1 MKLPRIVS
9 VSAIVACAAILGTPA
24 AAQVQMPNAKEM
36 SGKVLPSPDLPAGT
50 VTVRVARGGVGNY
63 LPGQTV
69 EFTVDGKKRTATTDQ
84 NGRVE
89 FSNLRPGAPF
99 KAAVTV
105 DGERLE
111 SDDAVVGSTGLRI
124 MLVATDPEAAKREAE
139 DAKLAAGPAQKGLV
153 VFGPESRVIAEMAKD
168 RLSIYYDL
176 QIVNSARVPVD
187 IGGPLIIDLPREARG
202 STVLEGSTPQA
213 TANGPRITVVGPFAP
228 GVTSVQAAYE
238 LPYSGPTASLTQTW
252 PAAMEQTIVMV
263 QQIGGLTVTSP
274 QLTAKQDINDQGQAL
289 IIGRGPGLAAGQSLS
304 VEIAGLPHHPS
315 WPRNLALALA
325 GLIMAAGFWG
335 ALGPSG
341 RRPSRSSGR
350 AA

>member
-1 MKLPRIVS
+1 MTLQRIVIALA
-9 VSAIVACAAILGTPA
+9 VIACSAIVGTPT

-36 SGKVLPSPDLPAGT
+36 SGKVLPVPDLPAGT
-50 VTVRVARGGVGNY
+50 VTVRVARGGPGNY
-63 LPGQTV
+63 LAGQTV
-69 EFTVDGKKRTATTDQ
+69 EFTVDGKKRTAKTDE

-139 DAKLAAGPAQKGLV
+139 NSALAAAPAVKGVV
-153 VFGPESRVIAEMAKD
+153 VFGQESRVIAELSKD
-168 RLSIYYDL
+168 RLNIYYDL
-176 QIVNSARVPVD
+176 QIMNSARTPVD
-187 IGGPLIIDLPREARG
+187 IGGPLIIELPREARG

-213 TANGPRITVVGPFAP
+213 TANGPRITIVGPFAP
-228 GVTSVQAAYE
+228 GMTPVQAAFE
-238 LPYSGPTASLTQTW
+238 LPYSGGTVTLTQKW

-274 QLTAKQDINDQGQAL
+274 QLTAKQDITDQGQA
-289 IIGRGPGLAAGQSLS
+289 IILGRGPALAAGQALSL
-304 VEIAGLPHHPS
+304 EIAGLPHHPV
-315 WPRNLALALA
+315 WPRNLALALV

-335 ALGPSG
+335 ALGPGS
-341 RRPSRSSGR
+341 RRPSRPAGR